1 MDFKELVFISGKG
14 GTGKSTVATTIAR
27 LLAQQGKKVLL
38 AELEQTSSIQALLQ
52 KKDSPEYKPSPTGLG
67 FDWSLIQGVDCLVEY
82 VSSFTRLESMT
93 QKIFESSFLKTLIN
107 VAPGLNDLSILG
119 KLTSHAR
126 EHGPAFEYDH
136 VVVDAPS
143 TGSFYSLMKA
153 PRTLGESVTR
163 GPLHKQSFAIDEVL
177 KDPARTQYLFVSL
190 FEELPMDEL
199 EDTLAQFH
207 DDYAEQ
213 MTVVMNKALPISKS
227 IATDDEWF
235 EYITRKI
242 KQQDKQG
249 LRAKELWPRSLRL
262 DLFLTDFSTF
272 LTQQPGRS
280 LRPL

>member
-1 MDFKELVFISGKG
+1 M
-14 GTGKSTVATTIAR
+14 ATTIAR

-213 MTVVMNKALPISKS
+213 MMVVMNKALPISKS

-249 LRAKELWPRSLRL
+249 LRAKELWPSSLRL